1 MISPRPSSFAP
12 SFFVPSLLVIVALC
26 LSIVSS
32 CGRDV
37 PDSAST
43 AGSSVIVDSTP
54 VDDLLIEP
62 TVDLSG
68 AERPIA
74 LWFWAPG

>member
-1 MISPRPSSFAP
+1 MIRPRPSSF
-12 SFFVPSLLVIVALC
+12 VVVALC

-37 PDSAST
+37 SDSAST
-43 AGSSVIVDSTP
+43 AGTSVVVDSTP
-54 VDDLLIEP
+54 VGDLLIEP
-62 TVDLSG
+62 TVDLNG
-68 AERPIA
+68 AEKPIA